1 MRANS
6 SSSIS
11 ETFLPFSQYCPCDG
25 VSRQPIRFI
34 KVDLPDPDGPVMAT
48 YSPRRTSNDTP
59 WSACTFSAPM
69 SYVFQRSRIAMSE
82 LVLPSAEGN
91 SGLTTKLGDI
101 AGVSIVAS
109 AISTYHLRRA
119 GAGFRFFCLSF
130 HARAFFQGLEHATRT
145 GYNFSSGLQPA
156 DYFDVRFSGNTG
168 SHLDELD
175 LVVLVQ
181 NIEALQF
188 FRLLTEGRWRAAR
201 DRSAGRRRRRRL
213 LD

>member
-1 MRANS
+1 MRASS

-34 KVDLPDPDGPVMAT
+34 KVDLPDPEGPVMAT

-69 SYVFQRSRIAMSE
+69 SYVFQRSRMAISE
-82 LVLPSAEGN
+82 FALPSAEAN
-91 SGLTTKLGDI
+91 SGLMTKVGDI

-109 AISTYHLRRA
+109 AIITHHLRRA
-119 GAGFRFFCLSF
+119 GAGFRFLCLPF

-145 GYNFSSGLQPA
+145 GYNFSPGLQPA
-156 DYFDVRFSGNTG
+156 DCLDGCFAG
-168 SHLDELD
+168 S
-175 LVVLVQ
+175 
-181 NIEALQF
+181 A
-188 FRLLTEGRWRAAR
+188 
-201 DRSAGRRRRRRL
+201 
-213 LD
+213 